1 MKKLLCLI
9 CLLLLSVGMFL
20 VNIPVSYAEV
30 DGSGLLIDY
39 VGTNNGA
46 GVGGFD
52 TSGYTSTYGV
62 DTPDPAQDI
71 KDRINEELG
80 NNTDGVQYYDASA
93 DIKNQINEALQNGG
107 SPKTDS
113 ASGDTSDSTV
123 ANENFN
129 DTKNVGENFCSEPAV
144 RNVLR
149 FFGIII
155 LLLKYFVP
163 IIIIAKGTFLF
174 YNAVVKDGSDQLT
187 KSAKE
192 LGMKIILGIL
202 IFFIPS
208 MVSGILHLYDGFFSV
223 SSEFKSCANCL
234 IDPSKC

>member
-1 MKKLLCLI
+1 MPSI
-9 CLLLLSVGMFL
+9 
-20 VNIPVSYAEV
+20 
-30 DGSGLLIDY
+30 
-39 VGTNNGA
+39 
-46 GVGGFD
+46 
-52 TSGYTSTYGV
+52 
-62 DTPDPAQDI
+62 
-71 KDRINEELG
+71 
-80 NNTDGVQYYDASA
+80 
-93 DIKNQINEALQNGG
+93 
-107 SPKTDS
+107 
-113 ASGDTSDSTV
+113 
-123 ANENFN
+123 
-129 DTKNVGENFCSEPAV
+129 
-144 RNVLR
+144 
-149 FFGIII
+149 
-155 LLLKYFVP
+155 P